1 MTDFDRLR
9 RDELGSIC
17 EFTRVLSD
25 DQWNQASLC
34 EGWRVRDV
42 ISHMT
47 LGYTTPMLPL
57 LGLLAKHRF
66 NVPKASAAGSVR
78 YGNEHTPAELVATF
92 EKIHKDDIRKGIA
105 KVITAKEALLDHLVH
120 HQDMRRP
127 LGLSRQIPEERLV
140 AALGVAPGLG
150 GFVGSKKRAA
160 GLRLVATDL
169 EWSHGDGPEV
179 RGTGEAILLTLTGRS
194 AAIDELSGEGVET
207 LRGRLA
213 A

>member
-17 EFTRVLSD
+17 EFVRPLSD
-25 DQWNQASLC
+25 EQWNHASLC

-42 ISHMT
+42 IGHMA

-57 LGLLAKHRF
+57 LRSLAKYRF
-66 NVPKASAAGSVR
+66 NVPRASAAGSVQF
-78 YGNEHTPAELVATF
+78 GNEHSPAELVATF
-92 EKIHKDDIRKGIA
+92 DKIYKDDIRKGIA
-105 KVITAKEALLDHLVH
+105 RVISAKEALLDHLVH
-120 HQDMRRP
+120 QQDMRRP
-127 LGLSRQIPEERLV
+127 LGIGRQIPEERLV
-140 AALGVAPGLG
+140 AALSVAPGLG

-160 GLRLVATDL
+160 GLRLIATDVD
-169 EWSHGDGPEV
+169 WSHGDGPEV
-179 RGTGEAILLTLTGRS
+179 RGHGEAILLTLTGRS
-194 AAIDELSGEGVET
+194 AAVGELSGEGVAA